1 MYDLLLGVNA
11 SSFEEYE
18 VEAKVTKILD
28 FETAAATL
36 VRSVFPQNQKHYEG
50 NYKKMDYRQSILRLL
65 RKDQI

>member
-1 MYDLLLGVNA
+1 MHDLLFGLIAV
-11 SSFEEYE
+11 SFEEHE
-18 VEAKVTKILD
+18 MEAKVTRILD